1 LTNDK
6 ILNDSFDSFYQEKNI
21 KLSNDNDERNDKH
34 RDISNTMEIIYNP
47 NDEEIYNEDV
57 ILKKGPD

>member
-1 LTNDK
+1 MTNDK
-6 ILNDSFDSFYQEKNI
+6 ILNDSFDSFYQEMNI